1 MIFHRDF
8 HTRRMN
14 QRRPHNP
21 PIFLGDFDSHI
32 SAEFAPHKDRNFLY
46 DIDVDIDVCH
56 SLRASHRYFHILG
69 SSHTFH
75 VVLFCHMDKSCK
87 RKFQGSKN
95 CFKISIFG
103 ILVMRVF

>member
-56 SLRASHRYFHILG
+56 SLRASHKYFHILG

-75 VVLFCHMDKSCK
+75 VVLFCHTDKSCK
-87 RKFQGSKN
+87 RKIQGSKN